1 MKTISLRA
9 VKAQL
14 SAIIEAAEKGETTI
28 VTKFGEPAAM
38 IVPFKEE
45 RQEEG
50 ADRPDRPS
58 FGKALLSLPHNLDF

>member
-9 VKAQL
+9 FKGQL

-45 RQEEG
+45 G